1 MRSGGS
7 APRAATTQATRAT
20 KIARRGTSLLKN
32 SSRTSC
38 PSWFNAF
45 SIHDCPFT
53 LRQRQLCVACNAR
66 ARRLQGL
73 RERMASYRKNVAVG
87 VTMIGALTALAI
99 MILLFGEAPVRLFKT
114 AQLNVKFT
122 ADSAEG
128 VSNGSPIF
136 YLGVNVG

>member
-1 MRSGGS
+1 MR
-7 APRAATTQATRAT
+7 AM
-20 KIARRGTSLLKN
+20 KIARRGTRLLRN
-32 SSRTSC
+32 SSCTSC

-73 RERMASYRKNVAVG
+73 RDRMPSCRKIVLVG
-87 VTMIGALTALAI
+87 MTLIGAQTALAI
-99 MILLFGEAPVRLFKT
+99 MILLFGEAPVLLFT
-114 AQLNVKFT
+114 MSEVNVKFS

-128 VSNGSPIF
+128 VS
-136 YLGVNVG
+136 